1 MEFLLIAALSLTGV
15 MVADGHCDN
24 HVKGWQQ
31 ENWIILCDDDPQVL
45 RHESIHMIQHNLGQN
60 ILPEE
65 TLSPL
70 VATLPEG
77 DVLFVISHYHEDDI
91 QAELEAR
98 VLQDLPSPI
107 IAFGIL
113 TSHILG
119 S

>member
-1 MEFLLIAALSLTGV
+1 MEWILIAAFSFTKV
-15 MVADGHCDN
+15 VVAYSDCEPN
-24 HVKGWQQ
+24 VKGWQNG
-31 ENWIILCDDDPQVL
+31 NWIHLCDDDPRVL
-45 RHESIHMIQHNLGQN
+45 RHESIHMIQYNLGRN
-60 ILPEE
+60 ILPEAA
-65 TLSPL
+65 LSPL

-113 TSHILG
+113 TSHIVG